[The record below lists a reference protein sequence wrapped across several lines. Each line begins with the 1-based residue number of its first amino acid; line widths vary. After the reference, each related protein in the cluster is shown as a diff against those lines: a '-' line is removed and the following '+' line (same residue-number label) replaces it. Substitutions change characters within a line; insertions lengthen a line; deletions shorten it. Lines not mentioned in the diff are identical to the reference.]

1 MRYNS
6 SYLVSTVLR
15 GVDLQCRVNNRA
27 HRTKEMGSEWLVV
40 RRGQPFSLLLQ
51 CADTLLLAAHHQ
63 LALLIQLG
71 ECPGMKTRSAI
82 RVSDSREQPGKW
94 WFNQQ
99 TAQSEVGSIGC
110 SEINS
115 LPGLY
120 LYCLDSIGPVL
131 YVFFRSDLVFFASV
145 CALLSAAD
153 CVYLADEQLLQ
164 EYVLNEN
171 GILYQGSWDQITSL
185 PWNFGQFEK
194 GVVDIC
200 FEVLD
205 YSPAALKHP
214 EMDMR
219 KRADPVYVSR
229 TITAMVNANDDRGV
243 VLGRWDG
250 DYGDGVAPTRWTGSI
265 PILRRWSEGGT
276 QRVRYGQCW
285 VFSAV
290 ACTILRCLGIPTRC
304 VTNYSSAHDTEGNV
318 SVDFLFNEHLENVSE
333 GRKDMIW
340 NYHCWVES
348 WMRREDLP
356 KGYDGWQ
363 VLDPTP
369 QERSDGVYCCG
380 PCPVLA
386 VREGE
391 VGMKYDTTFVFSE
404 VNADLI
410 CWMVRPDGERTRVST
425 NSDTVGRNIST
436 KSAYGDYR
444 EDITANYKYPEG
456 SLMERE
462 VYRKAGKRVSRPD
475 GGSGQLVLSIKHTQ
489 AVHGTDFDVFVEVH
503 NIGREDT
510 LAQLTVMS
518 SGVTYNSL
526 QRGECQRKTTKL
538 TLPAQKGTIQ
548 RSHKEVMRL
557 RYEHYG
563 ACVTEHNLIRVTAL
577 LQDSGQ
583 HVVLR
588 EVNIPLKMPRL
599 FVKVIGEAV
608 VSRRLM
614 ALISFTNPLPVTLKR
629 GVFTVEGAGLT
640 GAQEMHGD
648 IGPGQEV
655 AVKFSF
661 KPIRAGIR
669 KLVVD
674 FDSDILRDVK
684 GEAMIIVRKKSS
696 ENA

>member
-1 MRYNS
+1 MHLNTHTNEVQCNRFQKDLSPSVTEGLDSKDFSPRRVEEKKLDWIEWN
-6 SYLVSTVLR
+6 
-15 GVDLQCRVNNRA
+15 LQCRVNNRA

-71 ECPGMKTRSAI
+71 ECPGMKTRSA
-82 RVSDSREQPGKW
+82 SAG
-94 WFNQQ
+94 
-99 TAQSEVGSIGC
+99 VGSIGC

-526 QRGECQRKTTKL
+526 QRGDFPLL
-538 TLPAQKGTIQ
+538 THCPLA
-548 RSHKEVMRL
+548 HKEVMRL

-640 GAQEMHGD
+640 GAQEIGD

>member
-1 MRYNS
+1 MHLNTHTNEVQCNRFQKDLSPSVTEGLDSKDFSPRRVEEKKLDWIEWN
-6 SYLVSTVLR
+6 
-15 GVDLQCRVNNRA
+15 LQCRVNNRA

-51 CADTLLLAAHHQ
+51 L
-63 LALLIQLG
+63 
-71 ECPGMKTRSAI
+71 

-99 TAQSEVGSIGC
+99 TAQSEVLLSIH
-110 SEINS
+110 S
-115 LPGLY
+115 PA
-120 LYCLDSIGPVL
+120 DAPVGVYSVAVL
-131 YVFFRSDLVFFASV
+131 LSDLVFFASV

-526 QRGECQRKTTKL
+526 QRGELNSFPLL
-538 TLPAQKGTIQ
+538 THCPLA
-548 RSHKEVMRL
+548 HKEVMRL

-599 FVKVIGEAV
+599 FVIGEAV

-640 GAQEMHGD
+640 GAQEIHTD
-648 IGPGQEV
+648 RQTV

>member
-1 MRYNS
+1 VTMDFG
-6 SYLVSTVLR
+6 L
-15 GVDLQCRVNNRA
+15 VDLQCRVNNRA

-71 ECPGMKTRSAI
+71 ECPGMKTRSASAGVRQRGERPI
-82 RVSDSREQPGKW
+82 LY
-94 WFNQQ
+94 
-99 TAQSEVGSIGC
+99 
-110 SEINS
+110 

-538 TLPAQKGTIQ
+538 TLPMLRWVPEDRKVP
-548 RSHKEVMRL
+548 EVMRL

-640 GAQEMHGD
+640 GAQEMQLPGD

>member
-1 MRYNS
+1 MHLNTHTNEVQS
-6 SYLVSTVLR
+6 VLR

-71 ECPGMKTRSAI
+71 DNEVFQVYAQI
-82 RVSDSREQPGKW
+82 EQPGKW

-99 TAQSEVGSIGC
+99 TAQSEV
-110 SEINS
+110 
-115 LPGLY
+115 
-120 LYCLDSIGPVL
+120 
-131 YVFFRSDLVFFASV
+131 
-145 CALLSAAD
+145 LLSIHSPADAPVGVYSVAVLLLSKEGHMLEQTDPQSFYLLFNPWSKAD

-538 TLPAQKGTIQ
+538 TLPAQKA
-548 RSHKEVMRL
+548 HKEVMRL

-640 GAQEMHGD
+640 GAQEIGD